1 MNISIRIIPLL
12 LGLFLLLMQQ
22 PLQAAQPRNI
32 FLKEELVTAGPVITL
47 GDIFEN
53 TGDAATIAVATA
65 PAPGMRKSLSVATL
79 MNIARSNGLH
89 WLPPRGRRMIIVT
102 GAGQIVAKEDV
113 QAAIRRA
120 LDNETGSDLDVAFS
134 ERPAP
139 IAVGPDEEIDLSV
152 DILSYDRITGRFSA
166 RISANPNTQPVTL
179 RGRAYTVSEVPVLTR
194 NISRGKIIEP
204 EDITMV
210 WQRSSRL
217 GRNVITDAALL
228 VGMAARRSLRAGR
241 IVRSND
247 VETPK
252 IVAKGDLVSL
262 VFIRGALQ
270 LTAIVQALESG
281 AEGDIVRVVNPR
293 SRKIVEM
300 IVTAPGRGRA
310 LASQS

>member
-1 MNISIRIIPLL
+1 MNTRTFLVLFGLAALL
-12 LGLFLLLMQQ
+12 ALQ
-22 PLQAAQPRNI
+22 PVQAQARNI
-32 FLKEELVTAGPVITL
+32 FLKEAPVAAGPVVTL

-53 TGDAATIAVATA
+53 TGDAASIAVATA
-65 PAPGMRKSLSVATL
+65 PAPGMRKSLSVAAL
-79 MNIARSNGLH
+79 MNIARSNGLN
-89 WLPPRGRRMIIVT
+89 WSPPRGRRMIVVT
-102 GAGQIVAKEDV
+102 GAGRTVAREDILN
-113 QAAIRRA
+113 ALRRT
-120 LDNETGSDLDVAFS
+120 LGNETGSDLDIALS
-134 ERPAP
+134 ERLAP
-139 IAVGPDEEIDLSV
+139 IAVGPEEEIDLAV
-152 DILSYDRITGRFSA
+152 DILSYDRVTGRFSA
-166 RISANPNTQPVTL
+166 RVSANAAAAPVTL
-179 RGRAYTVSEVPVLTR
+179 RGRAYPVSEVPVLTR
-194 NISRGKIIEP
+194 NIARGETIEP
-204 EDITMV
+204 DDIAMV

-270 LTAIVQALESG
+270 LTAIVRALESG

>member
-1 MNISIRIIPLL
+1 MKPRFSLLL
-12 LGLFLLLMQQ
+12 LGLAIMFGLLGAQDA
-22 PLQAAQPRNI
+22 QARTI
-32 FLKEELVTAGPVITL
+32 FLKDAPVAAGAVITL

-53 TGDAATIAVATA
+53 AGDASSLAVATA
-65 PAPGMRKSLSVATL
+65 PAPGKRKSLSVAAL
-79 MNIARSNGLH
+79 MNIARNNGLN
-89 WLPPRGRRMIIVT
+89 WSPPRGRRMVTVT
-102 GAGQIVAKEDV
+102 GAGRIIARADILD
-113 QAAIRRA
+113 ALRRQLGNA
-120 LDNETGSDLDVAFS
+120 TGQDLDVTLA
-134 ERPAP
+134 RRLAP
-139 IAVGPDEEIDLSV
+139 IAVAPEEEIDLAV

-166 RISANPNTQPVTL
+166 RVSANASAAPVTL
-179 RGRAYTVSEVPVLTR
+179 RGRAYPVSEVPVLTR
-194 NISRGKIIEP
+194 NIARGEIIEP
-204 EDITMV
+204 GDISMV
-210 WQRSSRL
+210 WQRVSRL

-228 VGMAARRSLRAGR
+228 VGMAARRGLRAGR

-262 VFIRGALQ
+262 IFKRGALQ
-270 LTAIVQALESG
+270 LTAIVRALESG

>member
-1 MNISIRIIPLL
+1 MNTRTFLVLFGLAALL
-12 LGLFLLLMQQ
+12 ALQ
-22 PLQAAQPRNI
+22 PVQAQARNI
-32 FLKEELVTAGPVITL
+32 FLKEAPVAAGPVVTL

-53 TGDAATIAVATA
+53 TGDAAAIAVATA
-65 PAPGMRKSLSVATL
+65 PAPGMRKSLSVAAL
-79 MNIARSNGLH
+79 MNIARSNGLN
-89 WLPPRGRRMIIVT
+89 WSPPRGRRMIVVT
-102 GAGQIVAKEDV
+102 GAGRTVAREDILN
-113 QAAIRRA
+113 ALRRT
-120 LDNETGSDLDVAFS
+120 LGNETGSDLDIALS
-134 ERPAP
+134 ERLAP
-139 IAVGPDEEIDLSV
+139 IAVGPEEEIDLAV
-152 DILSYDRITGRFSA
+152 DILSYDRVTGRFSA
-166 RISANPNTQPVTL
+166 RVSANAGAAPVTL
-179 RGRAYTVSEVPVLTR
+179 RGRAYPVSEVPVLTR
-194 NISRGKIIEP
+194 NIARGETIEP
-204 EDITMV
+204 DDIAMV

-241 IVRSND
+241 IVRNND

-270 LTAIVQALESG
+270 LTAIVRALESG